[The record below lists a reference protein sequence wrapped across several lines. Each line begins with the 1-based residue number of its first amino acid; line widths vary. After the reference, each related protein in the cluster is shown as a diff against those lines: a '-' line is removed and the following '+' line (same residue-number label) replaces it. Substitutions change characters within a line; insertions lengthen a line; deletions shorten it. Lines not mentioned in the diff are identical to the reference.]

1 MTAEMFAHVRQ
12 VSNMRSRSM
21 SIIAEERGSD
31 SPYVETIT
39 RGRTVSDGSPLRPA
53 EICWHM
59 VLRRLNGTTSL
70 LVVGPWTSAGVISYT
85 EGAELLWIKF
95 KLGTFLPHLPTRHLL
110 DREMILPVAAEK
122 SFWLNGSAWQFPEYE
137 NADTFVDRLVHAGV
151 LACDPVVNAVLQDH
165 WHDVPSRTVRHRFR
179 HATGLSATHIR
190 QMKRA
195 HHAQALLQ
203 QGVSILDTVYEAG
216 YFDQPHLTRSLKQF
230 LGYTPAQIIC
240 MKKHE

>member
-1 MTAEMFAHVRQ
+1 
-12 VSNMRSRSM
+12 M
-21 SIIAEERGSD
+21 SILAEERGSD

-39 RGRTVSDGSPLRPA
+39 RGRTTSDGSPLRPA

-70 LVVGPWTSAGVISYT
+70 LVVGPWTSAGVISYPK
-85 EGAELLWIKF
+85 GAELLWIKF
-95 KLGTFLPHLPTRHLL
+95 KLGTFLPHLSTRHLL
-110 DREMILPVAAEK
+110 DRETILPQASGK

-137 NADTFVDRLVHAGV
+137 NADTFVDRLVRAGV
-151 LACDPVVNAVLQDH
+151 LACDPVVDAVLQDH
-165 WHDVPSRTVRHRFR
+165 LKDVPSRTVRHRFR
-179 HATGLSATHIR
+179 HATGLTQSHIR

-195 HHAQALLQ
+195 QYAQALLQ
-203 QGVSILDTVYEAG
+203 QGGSILDTVYEAG

-240 MKKHE
+240 MNKHE